1 MPRKHARLPENLIS
15 LQQEVEQ
22 RRATQPPRSK
32 LPNALWESA
41 AAAAKQVGVYTAAK
55 ALRLDYGSLKK
66 RVLGSGPPRRKHK
79 PPAFV
84 ELIAPPVA
92 RVEDYVVEF
101 ESARGAK
108 MRVQW
113 KSNLPPDWPMLLRAW
128 SESET

>member
-1 MPRKHARLPENLIS
+1 MFSRPNDGPMPRKHARLPENLIS

-22 RRATQPPRSK
+22 WRATHPPRSK

-101 ESARGAK
+101 ESASPASSDSVACASASPGA
-108 MRVQW
+108 W
-113 KSNLPPDWPMLLRAW
+113 G
-128 SESET
+128 